1 MTCLSFNGLMHC
13 TLGGTEGGRPGG
25 LEGVGEGVYIW
36 VMPSVDVYENFLK
49 RSQAV
54 ASGGHPLEV
63 AHVMANLVCKDD
75 RFQPLLRTIVLKV
88 KDGHQDTGQSD
99 PQRIGGPG
107 TPPPRPPPQDG
118 HGSWIEGPANP
129 PPPPVCCLGVRIKIF
144 KNHQNQPKQMGRRHG
159 RHSKQHNANAMTE
172 QRLNSLTKH

>member
-1 MTCLSFNGLMHC
+1 M
-13 TLGGTEGGRPGG
+13 
-25 LEGVGEGVYIW
+25 GEGVYIW

-107 TPPPRPPPQDG
+107 TPPPPAPPPGWARIVDRRSG
-118 HGSWIEGPANP
+118 KP
-129 PPPPVCCLGVRIKIF
+129 PPPCLLPRGAD
-144 KNHQNQPKQMGRRHG
+144 QNFQKPPKPAKTDG
-159 RHSKQHNANAMTE
+159 SKAWKA
-172 QRLNSLTKH
+172 